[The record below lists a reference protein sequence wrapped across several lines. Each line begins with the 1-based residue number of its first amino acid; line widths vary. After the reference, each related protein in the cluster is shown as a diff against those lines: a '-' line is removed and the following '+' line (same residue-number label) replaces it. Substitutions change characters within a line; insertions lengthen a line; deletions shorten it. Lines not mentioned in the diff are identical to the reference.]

1 MEDPT
6 FELSATELAQHIA
19 EYLREMT
26 RLSRERNLMSLAQLL
41 ERAEIEADLCARS
54 CGSPVVRF
62 LS

>member
-1 MEDPT
+1 MEEPF

-19 EYLREMT
+19 DYLREMT
-26 RLSRERNLMSLAQLL
+26 RLSRERNLTSLAQLL

-54 CGSPVVRF
+54 CGSPAKRF